1 MLWNESLFLVYF
13 HKVQIKRLVIMTVPL
28 KKLREATL
36 VALFSSKFSDASEDL
51 LPLVMEQLKL
61 SKKNTL
67 SALER
72 SRLVHE
78 RAEEFDVLIDKHTIG
93 YEIERISPVEKAI
106 LRLAVFELLFD
117 DDVPEKVA
125 IAEAVRLARKFST
138 PESGGFV
145 NGVLDSIYN
154 SKGADLDADVTC
166 ETPRAHQE
174 ECLT

>member
-1 MLWNESLFLVYF
+1 
-13 HKVQIKRLVIMTVPL
+13 MTLPL

-36 VALFSSKFSDASEDL
+36 VALFSSKFADPTTDL

-61 SKKNTL
+61 SKKNAL
-67 SALER
+67 AALER
-72 SRLVHE
+72 SFLVQE
-78 RAEEFDVLIDKHTIG
+78 KVEELDILIDKYALD
-93 YEIERISPVEKAI
+93 YEVERISSVEKAI

-145 NGVLDSIYN
+145 NGVLDGIYN
-154 SKGADLDADVTC
+154 SKGADLDTV
-166 ETPRAHQE
+166 ESSSAHQE